1 MKLVYICSRY
11 RADATHTVEEAV
23 DSALYA
29 CSVAISKGYAPIAPH
44 LYLPRCLDDNEPAE
58 RAAGTA
64 AGLAFLAVCDE
75 VWQWGKTITEGMAAE
90 LARAK
95 ELGIP
100 IKVYNTLGIPY
111 EQWNSMGKAKQERQ
125 RLLFRTGT
133 LDAGQHGAVP
143 AGSQRQAQTR
153 VKRRQP
159 AYYVTDPRTQPQ
171 AGRSTRPH
179 RGAAGGLAAH
189 RAVCPRGGARLG
201 LLGQRGSNKWGV
213 PL

>member
-1 MKLVYICSRY
+1 MSEFLPFPQKKYNIIYADPPWRY
-11 RADATHTVEEAV
+11 SDRGCNGNAEDHYETMTFK
-23 DSALYA
+23 DL
-29 CSVAISKGYAPIAPH
+29 CR
-44 LYLPRCLDDNEPAE
+44 LPVSGNGGGSP
-58 RAAGTA
+58 G
-64 AGLAFLAVCDE
+64 
-75 VWQWGKTITEGMAAE
+75 IAAE
-90 LARAK
+90 DCVLLMWATYPMMREA
-95 ELGIP
+95 LFLIDAWG
-100 IKVYNTLGIPY
+100 VYL
-111 EQWNSMGKAKQERQ
+111 QKHCVSMGKAKQERQ

-143 AGSQRQAQTR
+143 AGSQGQAQTR